1 MARTA
6 GQICMKGRKPW
17 TLRGSSGYLRA
28 MAKPLLLPRWVIALI
43 DLAMCTISLMAAYQ
57 LRFNFSVPR
66 LEYEL
71 LWPVFPLFLAVR
83 LGWYLAFGI
92 QRSMVRHT
100 NTEDAKRVFLVVL
113 GGSLTLLALNGLRY
127 ALVDGLFVL
136 PTSVII
142 IDFLGCAMLLIASRI
157 AFKLL
162 HLRKRSEG
170 KDSLHV
176 VLYGAGEAG
185 LITKRTLER
194 EGSARY
200 TITAFVDDAPGKV
213 GKRLEGVRV
222 HAASELPTLL
232 ADQAVDQVIISI
244 QQPDEENRRRVVDMA
259 MRAKVAV
266 HTVPPVRDWID
277 GQLSSGQIREVRIED
292 LLGRAPIHLEE
303 ALVHSHFQGRVV
315 MVTGAAGSI
324 GGELCRQ
331 LALFGVRQLVMLD
344 NAESALYDMEMEL
357 RRKGQDQIL
366 PVLCDVRDRQAL
378 DRLMGRVKPDVVLH
392 AAAYKHVPLMEAQPV
407 QAVQTN
413 LGGTVNMADLCLKH
427 GVKEFILISTDKAV
441 NPTSVMGAS
450 KRCAE
455 IYVQSLSSSQTSLS
469 IVTTRF
475 GNVLGSN
482 GSVIPL
488 FRKQIEG
495 GGPVTVTHPE
505 VTRFFMTIPEACRLV
520 LEAATMGQGGEI
532 YVFDMGKP
540 VRIAD
545 LADRMIRLSGLE
557 PGKDIEIRYTGLR
570 PGEKLYEELLAE
582 QEGTLPTHHP
592 RILIGRT
599 RAVDADATRSAI
611 SDILAAAESGDGD
624 GCVQRM
630 KALVP
635 EYRSNNSTYGKFD
648 AETTPS
654 TT

>member
-1 MARTA
+1 
-6 GQICMKGRKPW
+6 
-17 TLRGSSGYLRA
+17 
-28 MAKPLLLPRWVIALI
+28 MAKPLLLPRWSIVLI
-43 DLAMCTISLMAAYQ
+43 DLAMCTISLLAAYQ
-57 LRFNFSVPR
+57 LRFNFNVPD
-66 LEYEL
+66 LEYRL
-71 LWPVFPLFLAVR
+71 LWPVFPLFLGVR
-83 LGWYLAFGI
+83 LAWYWAFGI

-100 NTEDAKRVFLVVL
+100 GTEDAKRVFLVVL
-113 GGSLTLLALNGLRY
+113 GGSLTLLVLNVLRY
-127 ALVDGLFVL
+127 YLLDRQFVL

-142 IDFLGCAMLLIASRI
+142 IDFLGSAVLLIASRI

-162 HLRKRSEG
+162 HLRRRGAG
-170 KDSLHV
+170 KDTLNV
-176 VLYGAGEAG
+176 VLYGAGGAG

-200 TITAFVDDAPGKV
+200 AVAAFVDDDPAKV

-222 HAASELPTLL
+222 HATDELPKLL
-232 ADQAVDQVIISI
+232 AGQAVDQVIIAI
-244 QQPDEENRRRVVDMA
+244 QAPDAENRRRVVDLA
-259 MRAKVAV
+259 MQAKVAV

-292 LLGRAPIHLEE
+292 LLGRAPIHLEDK
-303 ALVHSHFQGRVV
+303 LVQERFRDRVV

-324 GGELCRQ
+324 GSELCRQ
-331 LALFGVRQLVMLD
+331 LASFAVRELVMVD
-344 NAESALYDMEMEL
+344 NAESALYDVEMEL
-357 RRKGQDQIL
+357 KRKGHAQIR
-366 PVLCDVRDRQAL
+366 PVLCDVRDRRGL
-378 DRLMGRVKPDVVLH
+378 DRLMGAVKPEVVLH

-407 QAVQTN
+407 QAVRTN
-413 LGGTVNMADLCLKH
+413 LGGTVNVADLCLEH
-427 GVKEFILISTDKAV
+427 GVKELILISTDKAV

-455 IYVQSLSSSQTSLS
+455 IYVQALSGSRPGLS

-488 FRKQIEG
+488 FRKQIAE

-520 LEAATMGQGGEI
+520 LEAATMGKGGEI

-557 PGKDIEIRYTGLR
+557 PGKDIEVRFTGLR

-582 QEGTLPTHHP
+582 QEGNMPTHHP

-599 RAVDADATRSAI
+599 RAVDPGLAGSSIR
-611 SDILAAAESGDGD
+611 DILEAAEAGNDEA
-624 GCVQRM
+624 CVKQM

-635 EYRSNNSTYGKFD
+635 EYKSNNSTYGKFD
-648 AETTPS
+648 PESGAS
-654 TT
+654 AAGGISGQAASA